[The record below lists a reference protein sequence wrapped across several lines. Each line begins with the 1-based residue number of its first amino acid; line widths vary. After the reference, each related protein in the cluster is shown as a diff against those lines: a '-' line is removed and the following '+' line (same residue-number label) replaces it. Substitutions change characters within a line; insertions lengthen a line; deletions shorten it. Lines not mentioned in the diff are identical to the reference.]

1 MAVPIR
7 LYLQGQLE
15 HETVRQYWFTSS
27 LLMMSYSLSLSL
39 PSNLASKAFY
49 HQFLHPTL
57 FLGHRAGSSRGE
69 VAREYNGFS
78 LQ

>member
-27 LLMMSYSLSLSL
+27 LLMMSYSISLSL

-49 HQFLHPTL
+49 HQFLYPTL
-57 FLGHRAGSSRGE
+57 FLGHRAGSSRGG
-69 VAREYNGFS
+69 VAREYNGLS